1 MKPAKI
7 AIFGLSLAAMAAAM
21 YGMRNMRP
29 DTVVVTEKAPAAPQ
43 IQTEEV
49 LVVKVDA
56 PMGMVLKAEDV
67 GWERWP
73 TSSVQPT
80 LLTRG
85 NTPGGEKDL
94 VGVMVRYNLFAGEP
108 LRWEKLVKTDGTGFM
123 SAILPS
129 GKRAISIAVEGSGSD
144 VAGGFILPND
154 RVDILRTFTVGSNGE
169 TTTETLLR
177 NIRVL
182 AIGTQVKEEDGKT
195 TIIAGNA
202 TLELDPQQVETV
214 TLAQR
219 TSKLSLALR
228 ALADNNK
235 VDENVNRKQEG
246 LTIIRMGVPQK
257 VGGALP

>member
-7 AIFGLSLAAMAAAM
+7 AVLGISLAAMAGAM
-21 YGMRNMRP
+21 YFAQKP
-29 DTVVVTEKAPAAPQ
+29 PAQVVVAAAPTPQ

-49 LVVKVDA
+49 LVIKIDA
-56 PMGMVLKAEDV
+56 PMGTVLKPEDI
-67 GWERWP
+67 GWEAWP
-73 TSSVQPT
+73 TSSIQPT
-80 LLTRG
+80 LLTRAAA
-85 NTPGGEKDL
+85 PEAEKE
-94 VGVMVRYNLFAGEP
+94 VAGSMVRYNFFAGEP
-108 LRWEKLVKTDGTGFM
+108 ARREKLIKTDGTGFM

-129 GKRAISIAVEGSGSD
+129 GMRAVSISVDGSGSD

-154 RVDILRTFTVGSNGE
+154 RVDILRTFSVGQSTE

-177 NIRVL
+177 NVRVL

-202 TLELDPQQVETV
+202 TLELDPRQVEVV

-219 TSKLSLALR
+219 TGKLSLALR
-228 ALADNNK
+228 ALVDNNK
-235 VDENVNRKQEG
+235 KEAPAEVRANDG

-257 VGGALP
+257 VGGGP